1 MNLVESRLASADVVF
16 GLPWDEPASKHIGVA
31 GQCRS
36 GPTFAQ
42 PMAAPVMSL
51 PASGQAGPDDWPQV
65 ASFHIEPSLT
75 SDGVP
80 VIVAATIAW
89 TRTTADRWTALTT
102 EHAAVVTAAKARL
115 LAVVG
120 LSGLAELLFER
131 PLIDG
136 RLCRELGLVLAERGL
151 ALRTVTI
158 DELRIDPELQAACDV
173 RQLSAMRQCLARRRQ
188 VKLAD

>member
-1 MNLVESRLASADVVF
+1 
-16 GLPWDEPASKHIGVA
+16 
-31 GQCRS
+31 
-36 GPTFAQ
+36 
-42 PMAAPVMSL
+42 MSL
-51 PASGQAGPDDWPQV
+51 PADGQAGPDDWPQM
-65 ASFHIEPSLT
+65 ASVHTEPVLT

-89 TRTTADRWTALTT
+89 TRTAADRWTALTK
-102 EHAAVVTAAKARL
+102 EHAAVVTAVKARL
-115 LAVVG
+115 LVVVG

-131 PLIDG
+131 PMIEG
-136 RLCRELGLVLAERGL
+136 RLCQELGLVLADRGL

-158 DELRIDPELQAACDV
+158 DELGVDPELQAACDV